1 MSAALQAKLLR
12 VLEQGEIMR
21 VGGDRSIAVDVRVV
35 AATNR
40 NLHQAMAQGSFRSD
54 LYYRLNVVSLEI
66 PSLRERPED
75 IPHLIRHFVEMKT
88 KDLGLPERS
97 LSGAVIDRLISYGW
111 PGNVR
116 ELENVIERMLV
127 LSPID
132 AQVIGPD
139 QLPSDLVDGPG
150 VTVAVREEVLT
161 GSKSLSEAVDEF
173 ERDIIGEALNR
184 THYNQTRA
192 ANVLG
197 TTRRI
202 LKYRMDKLGIDGDPI
217 L

>member
-1 MSAALQAKLLR
+1 MTLKVNGELIDESEILQEAER
-12 VLEQGEIMR
+12 MRPRYEQTFADMEEQ
-21 VGGDRSIAVDVRVV
+21 DREEQLMDWSR
-35 AATNR
+35 
-40 NLHQAMAQGSFRSD
+40 
-54 LYYRLNVVSLEI
+54 
-66 PSLRERPED
+66 
-75 IPHLIRHFVEMKT
+75 
-88 KDLGLPERS
+88 
-97 LSGAVIDRLISYGW
+97 
-111 PGNVR
+111 
-116 ELENVIERMLV
+116 ENVIERMLV

>member
-1 MSAALQAKLLR
+1 
-12 VLEQGEIMR
+12 
-21 VGGDRSIAVDVRVV
+21 
-35 AATNR
+35 
-40 NLHQAMAQGSFRSD
+40 MAQGSFRSD

-75 IPHLIRHFVEMKT
+75 IPHLIRHFIERKT
-88 KDLGLPERS
+88 QDLGLPERS
-97 LSGAVIDRLISYGW
+97 LSGSVIDRLISYGW

-139 QLPSDLVDGPG
+139 QLPTDLVDGPG

-161 GSKSLSEAVDEF
+161 GSKSLSDAVDEF

-202 LKYRMDKLGIDGDPI
+202 LKYRMDKLGIDGDPV